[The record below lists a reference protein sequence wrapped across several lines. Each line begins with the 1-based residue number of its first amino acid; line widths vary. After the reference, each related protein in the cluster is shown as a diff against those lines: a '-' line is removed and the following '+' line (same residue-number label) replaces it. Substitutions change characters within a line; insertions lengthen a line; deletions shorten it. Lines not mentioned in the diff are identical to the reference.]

1 MTKKTWNALSKR
13 GLALFLALV
22 MCMGMLPLSVFA
34 EEAGNDAA
42 AAENVEIVDVT
53 EDTAL
58 PTEDQD
64 AQEEEIQ
71 QPAEDTEPET
81 PDEETKDEVET
92 PDEET
97 KDEVEAPD
105 EETKDEVETPNEE
118 TKDEVETPDEETKDE
133 VETPDVETKDEVP
146 APPANLDSVTAPIV
160 DAVEEAIAGV
170 VEAPFIPAE
179 VQAFLDAVDAIP
191 EITPENAA
199 EVAEYVYGE
208 VAGRYEALLGTE
220 YEERQDV
227 QEAVAV
233 YTAAVEAIDAAL
245 NMESDDFYIP
255 SNKQVHTVYVPS
267 TGLTDDQAELEFVMS
282 FTGYGN
288 LPVAAP
294 TVTNNNP
301 DVATVTAKAT
311 DKDYSWNP
319 AATTKIVV
327 NVVGL
332 KATSAPVTATV
343 TYKYQRPVFNIY
355 NQPTGKWQVI
365 TQTETLKINVYDIP
379 DATEIKP
386 NESTSFSLKCYPD
399 EFDASEFWANK
410 GISARRNGNTITV
423 TAGAEEKQDLKVHMR
438 YGYYTSIPNGGQITQ
453 YVDVRKYTVKAD
465 SIPTVPDAPTAPG
478 RDDLYKILGNFVKV
492 VCTSDPV
499 EPGTSTPQHT
509 KDDEKLY
516 NTWTGNLNGKY
527 ESVVGSVYQD
537 GDTYKVDVTLNGDV
551 YAKMYSL
558 EPVFGTG
565 VEHTLA
571 SDEDATKTITLKW
584 DASNKKW
591 VEASG
596 QSKGTVLATFH
607 VACKTTAA
615 TYTVIYKDGEGGEV
629 FGDETYGKLTVGM
642 DTPEF
647 SGKPEREGY
656 TFQGWKLTSVAPN
669 KDGVQPKIA
678 AADANAENQIIYTA
692 TWKSKVTPC
701 DFVLVY
707 HEKQSTDTDV
717 TPVTNMPT
725 PNPDVQFEKVTDRT
739 KTLTISSTV
748 PQRDG
753 YLFVAWEWG
762 RDETARFQPGGK
774 ITLTAAT
781 DNTNKVTA
789 DLYAVWKKAA
799 PPVKAPDAPTAQEVN
814 RLVRGSNESAVL
826 VNCESGRHQTNESK
840 FDCWNDEGVP
850 HPYHA
855 DRIEIGKVQ
864 GNAND
869 GYTCAV
875 TFLAAK
881 YEEAYTDLKN
891 KEHTLVDGETN
902 VVVNFKWNATA
913 KAWELAAGQ
922 TTPVRFKVECAQTYT
937 LTYDANGG
945 TGAPSAETKTS
956 AAKSVDFTVSNT
968 EPTKAGYAFKG
979 WSDTADGAVKYK
991 RGGTVT
997 LTETDPKKPVTKT
1010 IYAVW
1015 EIDNATASIAV
1026 EKTIEKQI
1034 VSADG
1039 EIGWTENVGTL
1050 KDGDIVRYTVEVKN
1064 TGKHDL
1070 VNLQLFDDMDEK
1082 LADVSHVQISKEWHA
1097 TYNYYPAEGNLKPL
1111 LFIDVTDRFEVNE
1124 IFKVQYQ
1131 ATVQGADG
1139 TQVVNTV
1146 NAYADIAQAS
1156 AALYRTIMALAGSV
1170 SNGATAG
1177 APSDN
1182 MTDVQPGEGGTERP
1196 TPDGSVSGGGGT
1208 STDTEQTKFT
1218 LTIVCKDEKGNV
1230 IQTST
1235 KEIVKGQSYNE
1246 TAPTIPGYTVTGN
1259 ATQSGTMTEDTEI
1272 VFTYE
1277 EAGFPTITLQCVK
1290 AEDNTVVLETYNVPV
1305 DPITGAYNV
1314 YDVLPYEL
1322 LDTDG
1327 VHYSWTSE
1335 LRWFGVSA
1343 GSGTVNK
1350 GDKDGEFTAVYAVD
1364 VLIDPTVP
1372 EEDRPAGGGDGIPD
1386 DCQLAVNYV
1395 AINGTVTPSQTAV
1408 TKYIEYE
1415 GNFCPS
1421 QMGEAKLS
1429 QAHLPTAA
1437 PNPGFTNGT
1446 WDTEPVAGMV
1456 IENNVTF
1463 TITYEPIVIPGNR
1476 VITINRTE
1484 NGVVLNSVSVTVP
1497 QGNGYTVTSTD
1508 APDSFDLGGNHY
1520 VRTSARPTVP
1530 AGNDNVTVSVSY
1542 AIDNIGGGAD
1552 GRGPDGIPDN
1562 QEAVVYYTSN
1572 NEVYGTVANAYQT
1585 FNLGSANASSTVTL
1599 SNTAS
1604 TTAMSRTYFSNWM
1617 QGRNVLSS
1625 GATLNVD
1632 FAVVG
1637 GSTYEVVA
1645 IFGRSSGGGSTGG
1658 GSTGGGSTGGGNT
1671 GGGDTT
1677 IVDNEVPLAG
1687 DTQLNKEDHFAY
1699 VSGYEDGTV
1708 RPNNNITREEV
1719 AAIFYRLLTDESRA
1733 IYDTDVNDFS
1743 DVTASRWSNRAI
1755 STLSNAGIISGYPDG
1770 TFRPGQTITR
1780 AEFAAIAAQFDVVTE
1795 NVENPFSD
1803 TTGHWAENL
1812 ISYAASKGWVSGY
1825 TDGTFLP
1832 QKAITRAE
1840 AMTLINNVLDREV
1853 DEEGLLAEAKQWPDN
1868 QKDSWYYYEVLE
1880 ATNSHDYTRRS
1891 EGNLVENWTA
1901 ITNQ

>member
-245 NMESDDFYIP
+245 NMESDDFAYNYQNIYDVELFVGQTVHHVFRP
-255 SNKQVHTVYVPS
+255 PNTRGFLRDNYTGEVFYLINANNTANCLSAGQVEYKSSVGTYNADGTFRGTETKVGVATL
-267 TGLTDDQAELEFVMS
+267 TGKTPGYCTAEYYYLYQD
-282 FTGYGN
+282 GYGYQRKGYQGYRITVKPTTETSN
-288 LPVAAP
+288 HTLELKVGAAEDIEIGYAL
-294 TVTNNNP
+294 NNRALSSLSANAVSQ
-301 DVATVTAKAT
+301 DTSVATVDTPSVSGST
-311 DKDYSWNP
+311 
-319 AATTKIVV
+319 
-327 NVVGL
+327 L
-332 KATSAPVTATV
+332 TSAINGVSAGNTQVTYTATGYAEGYSALGKYNKIPVTIIDNFNVTV
-343 TYKYQRPVFNIY
+343 EDDDT
-355 NQPTGKWQVI
+355 
-365 TQTETLKINVYDIP
+365 
-379 DATEIKP
+379 
-386 NESTSFSLKCYPD
+386 
-399 EFDASEFWANK
+399 
-410 GISARRNGNTITV
+410 
-423 TAGAEEKQDLKVHMR
+423 
-438 YGYYTSIPNGGQITQ
+438 
-453 YVDVRKYTVKAD
+453 
-465 SIPTVPDAPTAPG
+465 PTVPD
-478 RDDLYKILGNFVKV
+478 RQDLYSILGNFVKV
-492 VCTSDPV
+492 ECQST
-499 EPGTSTPQHT
+499 GTGLPHDAKT
-509 KDDEKLY
+509 Y
-516 NTWTGNLNGKY
+516 CTWTGNLNGKY
-527 ESVVGSVYQD
+527 ESEVGSVYQD
-537 GDTYKVDVTLNGDV
+537 GDTYKVDVTLNGGV

-558 EPVFGTG
+558 EPMLGTG
-565 VEHTLA
+565 VQHTLA
-571 SDEDATKTITLKW
+571 SGEDATKTITLKW
-584 DASNKKW
+584 DASKEKW

-725 PNPDVQFEKVTDRT
+725 PNPDVQFTGVMDRAQ
-739 KTLTISSTV
+739 TLTISSTV
-748 PQRDG
+748 PQRNG
-753 YLFVAWEWG
+753 YRFVAWEWG
-762 RDETARFQPGGK
+762 RDETARFQPGSK

-781 DNTNKVTA
+781 DNTNQVTA
-789 DLYAVWKKAA
+789 DLYAVWEKEV

-814 RLVRGSNESAVL
+814 RLVRGDNESAVL
-826 VNCESGRHQTNESK
+826 VSCESHRHQTNTCK
-840 FDCWNDEGVP
+840 FDCWNNEDDTP
-850 HPYHA
+850 APYHA
-855 DRIEIGKVQ
+855 DRIKIGTVQ

-875 TFLAAK
+875 TFLAKK

-922 TTPVRFKVECAQTYT
+922 ATPVQFKVECAQTYT

-945 TGAPSAETKTS
+945 TGAPSKETKTS

-979 WSDTADGAVKYK
+979 WSDTANGAVQYK

-1015 EIDNATASIAV
+1015 EIDDATASIAV

-1196 TPDGSVSGGGGT
+1196 TPGGSVSGGGGT

-1350 GDKDGEFTAVYAVD
+1350 GDEDGEFTAVYAVD

-1572 NEVYGTVANAYQT
+1572 NEVYGTVASNYQT